1 MYLCSYVKNQKN
13 KRKIKEK
20 NLCTYVLMSKNKKS
34 SYVKNKIKKQISIN
48 N

>member
-1 MYLCSYVKNQKN
+1 MFLCLKTK
-13 KRKIKEK
+13 K
-20 NLCTYVLMSKNKKS
+20 VLMSKNIKS